1 MEDVASTLVSQTAL
15 PGLLA
20 LLCSWLGA
28 AAAAPGPPRC
38 RAQSRHVITPGTVA
52 WWDLMHKD
60 LMLGGGGGM
69 GQVRSCLSMQFQF
82 LFKSIAKA

>member
-1 MEDVASTLVSQTAL
+1 MEDVASTRVSQTAL
-15 PGLLA
+15 PGLLE

-28 AAAAPGPPRC
+28 AAAAPGPPPC
-38 RAQSRHVITPGTVA
+38 RTQNRHVITLGTVA
-52 WWDLMHKD
+52 WWDSMHKD
-60 LMLGGGGGM
+60 PLLGGGGGM